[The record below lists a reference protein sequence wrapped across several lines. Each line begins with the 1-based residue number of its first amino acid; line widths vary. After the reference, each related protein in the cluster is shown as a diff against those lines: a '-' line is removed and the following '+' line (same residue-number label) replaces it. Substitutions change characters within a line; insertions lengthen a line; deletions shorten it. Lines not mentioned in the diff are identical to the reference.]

1 MKTRRVNYISVDKKS
16 AINCL
21 GVEFIVGEL
30 VEHQDNSVG
39 KATITSFV
47 IDKRLG
53 EVKVNTNEGYAY
65 IDFLIKSNEPQ
76 GNSPATDGT
85 GLHGSDQGKVQGDS
99 EVQQRDDREG
109 SGIGAGRIKAGND
122 GNISNVPKE
131 WEPSPYYDFTE
142 EHGEGGTL
150 SGCVSS

>member
-1 MKTRRVNYISVDKKS
+1 MSAVILITVYEGVVTNVCCDDHTVDIYIHDMDNPSLEEAD
-16 AINCL
+16 
-21 GVEFIVGEL
+21 VEYPHPLVLQSTIKALQDEL
-30 VEHQDNSVG
+30 E
-39 KATITSFV
+39 
-47 IDKRLG
+47 
-53 EVKVNTNEGYAY
+53 
-65 IDFLIKSNEPQ
+65 

-122 GNISNVPKE
+122 GNFSNVSKE
-131 WEPSPYYDFTE
+131 WEPSPYYDFNE